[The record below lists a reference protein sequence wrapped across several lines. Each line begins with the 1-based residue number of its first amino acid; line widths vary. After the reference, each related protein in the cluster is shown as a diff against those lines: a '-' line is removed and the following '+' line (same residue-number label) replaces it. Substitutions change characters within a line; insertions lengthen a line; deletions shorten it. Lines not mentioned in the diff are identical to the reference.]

1 MKILITG
8 ANGQLGTEL
17 RHLLDSRGVSYRATD
32 AKELDITDEA
42 AVAAYLKDYQ
52 PDVVYHCAAYTAV
65 DKAEDEGKAI
75 NQLVNVDGTRH
86 LAKAAAAVDATLIY
100 ISTDYVFDGDT
111 KEIYTVDD
119 QPAPRNEYGRTKYE
133 GELAVQKYAKKYYII
148 RTSWVFGEFGH
159 NFVYTMLNLA
169 KTHDTL
175 TVVNDQYGR
184 PSWTKTLAE
193 FMTFA
198 VDQQLAYGIYHLSN
212 DNSCNWFEFATEIL
226 KDTDTKVLPVTS
238 AEYPQKAWRPRH
250 SLLDLSKTKATGFEL
265 PTWQTALHDFMAQ
278 IETK

>member
-17 RHLLDSRGVSYRATD
+17 RHLLDGRGIAYRATD

-42 AVAAYLKDYQ
+42 AVSEYFAAYQ
-52 PDVVYHCAAYTAV
+52 PEIVYHCAAYTAV
-65 DKAEDEGKAI
+65 DKAEDEGQAI
-75 NQLVNVDGTRH
+75 NQKVNVDGTRN

-100 ISTDYVFDGDT
+100 ISTDYVFDGDA

-133 GELAVQKYAKKYYII
+133 GEQAVQKFAKKFYII
-148 RTSWVFGEFGH
+148 RTSWVFGEYGH
-159 NFVYTMLNLA
+159 NFVYTMLDLA
-169 KTHDTL
+169 KTHETL

-198 VDQQLAYGIYHLSN
+198 VDQKLAYGIYHLSN
-212 DNSCNWFEFATEIL
+212 DNSCNWYEFATEIL
-226 KDTDTKVLPVTS
+226 KDTQTKVLPVTS

-250 SLLDLSKTKATGFEL
+250 SLLDLSKTKATGFQL
-265 PTWQTALHDFMAQ
+265 PTWQDALHEFMAQ
-278 IETK
+278 IAAQ